1 MNSGLLSLIGGAI
14 GLFIIGVIINNLK
27 QMGRLEQQVSDQKAE
42 IEITKKQGEIMAES
56 RDSEDAAVRL
66 DNGSF

>member
-1 MNSGLLSLIGGAI
+1 MNSGLFALIGGVI
-14 GLFIIGVIINNLK
+14 GIFIISVVINSLK
-27 QMGRLEQQVSDQKAE
+27 QLGRLEQQASDEKTKA
-42 IEITKKQGEIMAES
+42 IITKKQGEIMAES

>member
-1 MNSGLLSLIGGAI
+1 MNSGLITLIGGV
-14 GLFIIGVIINNLK
+14 IGVFIVGVVINSLK
-27 QMGRLEQQVSDQKAE
+27 QLGRLEQQASDEKAKA
-42 IEITKKQGEIMAES
+42 IITKKQGEIMAES

>member
-1 MNSGLLSLIGGAI
+1 MNSGLITLIGGV
-14 GLFIIGVIINNLK
+14 IGVFIVGVVINSLK
-27 QMGRLEQQVSDQKAE
+27 QLGRLEQQASDEKTKA
-42 IEITKKQGEIMAES
+42 IITKKQGEIMAES